1 MGLHKLLEKL
11 QQKRAKMT
19 VSVAHEKYENHDLS
33 ALIFIH
39 KMVDLEMI
47 RDNSFLRKSF
57 HNMFGRR
64 PGNSC
69 QVSILTPLEFVLYC
83 DSFIANGTL

>member
-47 RDNSFLRKSF
+47 RYNSFLRKSF
-57 HNMFGRR
+57 HNTFGWR
-64 PGNSC
+64 P
-69 QVSILTPLEFVLYC
+69 TTVLPGIY
-83 DSFIANGTL
+83 FNTT